1 MLDILDIPNTFLKS
15 LFSSGTTFFI
25 HRCSVLIAQPHLAL
39 DASRHIRA
47 SLGAAK
53 PHNPNPTE
61 KATDTRHA
69 SNSPHS
75 PHSSHGQFARPGP
88 GPARDRPAAHMESL
102 GILGPNWPSPRRR
115 LSGGGSPRAMAGS
128 PTSWRKRRFAGEL
141 AWLKV
146 QIPQGKEHCRSLAGF
161 EDHGG
166 VGKNVEAWG
175 FANCMKIVEDD
186 PLATLRS
193 LI

>member
-88 GPARDRPAAHMESL
+88 GPAPDRPAGHMESL
-102 GILGPNWPSPRRR
+102 GILGPSWPSPPEAAERWR
-115 LSGGGSPRAMAGS
+115 LAKSNGWVAD
-128 PTSWRKRRFAGEL
+128 EL
-141 AWLKV
+141 AQKKV
-146 QIPQGKEHCRSLAGF
+146 CGRARM
-161 EDHGG
+161 
-166 VGKNVEAWG
+166 A
-175 FANCMKIVEDD
+175 
-186 PLATLRS
+186 
-193 LI
+193 